1 MTWGELKLAAL
12 QRIFSND
19 GVSLNKD
26 DSNEEYLN
34 AMPAVANEA
43 LTILTGVGIPLERVL
58 LVEVTG
64 EVTAPELSEGTLRLP
79 LTAGGVARIRMR
91 ETAADYRALSAGNI
105 YQETAAGGYGPA
117 EEWSVEGLDTLVLPV
132 GEEMTYTVYYR
143 AYPPKLSS
151 GTPDDTDLGLP
162 REAAELAPLYIGSQL
177 YREDDIQMSTQMRNE
192 FEDGLLKL
200 QQAMAERP
208 AGGSGRVK
216 NTSGWFA

>member
-34 AMPAVANEA
+34 AMPAVANEV
-43 LTILTGVGIPLERVL
+43 LTILTGVGVPLERVL

-200 QQAMAERP
+200 QQAIAERP

>member
-34 AMPAVANEA
+34 AMPAVANEV
-43 LTILTGVGIPLERVL
+43 LTILTGVGVPLERAL

>member
-200 QQAMAERP
+200 QQAIAERP

>member
-34 AMPAVANEA
+34 AMPAVANEV
-43 LTILTGVGIPLERVL
+43 LTILTGVGVPLERVL